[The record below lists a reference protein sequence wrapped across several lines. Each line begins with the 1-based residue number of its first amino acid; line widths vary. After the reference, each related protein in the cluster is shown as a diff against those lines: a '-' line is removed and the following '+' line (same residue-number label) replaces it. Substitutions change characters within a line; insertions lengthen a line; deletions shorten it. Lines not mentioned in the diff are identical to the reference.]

1 MGPVSG
7 VELSFE
13 GGVTSPLGFA
23 AAAVNAGLKPRGE
36 LDLGLLVSQTTCSA
50 AGVFTQNRVRAAPVI
65 YDEALLHERPGRIRG
80 VVMNSKVANAC
91 TGEQGLKAAEAMAR
105 AAEQAL
111 GLPARSMLVL
121 STGVIGVQLPLDL
134 IEKGIERASKRLDR
148 EEGGRAVARAIMT
161 TDTKPKSLCAR
172 FTVNGRSVTVGGM
185 AKGAGMV
192 HPNLATMLAVIT
204 TDAVVEVAQLQDLL
218 RRAVDRTFN
227 AITIDGD
234 TSTNDTVLILANG
247 SSEVAVGRD
256 LEGWRQFEE
265 AVFSVA
271 RELALMIVKDGE
283 GATRFVELTVTGAPT
298 EVMAREIGRA
308 IARSALVKTALAGGD
323 PNWGRILAAAGAAG
337 FQIVPERL
345 HLSVRAA
352 SGENPG
358 SEQWITLA
366 QNGAAAEVDERMLK
380 PLFEAKELALRLDLG
395 MGGAEAT
402 VWTCDLSEEYVRINA
417 RYRT

>member
-1 MGPVSG
+1 MSG

>member
-1 MGPVSG
+1 VS
-7 VELSFE
+7 
-13 GGVTSPLGFA
+13 
-23 AAAVNAGLKPRGE
+23 AGLKPRGG
-36 LDLGLLVSQTTCSA
+36 LDLALLVSQTTCSA

-91 TGEQGLKAAEAMAR
+91 TGERGLKAAQSMAH

-111 GLPARSMLVL
+111 GLPSRTMLVL
-121 STGVIGVQLPLDL
+121 STGVIGVQLPVDL
-134 IEKGIERASKRLDR
+134 VEKGIERAAQRLSR
-148 EEGGRAVARAIMT
+148 EEGGAELARAIMT
-161 TDTKPKSLCAR
+161 TDTKPKSLAAR
-172 FTVNGRSVTVGGM
+172 FVLNGKTVTVGGV

-192 HPNLATMLAVIT
+192 HPNLGTMLAVIT

-218 RRAVDRTFN
+218 RRVADRTFN

-247 SSEVAVGRD
+247 SSEVAVARD
-256 LEGWRQFEE
+256 LEGWRQFED
-265 AVFSVA
+265 AVFGVA

-298 EVMAREIGRA
+298 ELLAREIGRA

-323 PNWGRILAAAGAAG
+323 PNWGRILAAAGASG

-345 HLSVRAA
+345 QLAVRAD
-352 SGENPG
+352 SGKNPG
-358 SEQWITLA
+358 PGRWITLA
-366 QNGAAAEVDERMLK
+366 DKGAAAEVDEELLK
-380 PLFEAKELALRLDLG
+380 PLFEASELALRLDLG

>member
-1 MGPVSG
+1 MSG

-23 AAAVNAGLKPRGE
+23 AAAVSAGLKPRGE
-36 LDLGLLVSQTTCSA
+36 LDLGLLVSQTSCST

-80 VVMNSKVANAC
+80 VVMNSRVANAC
-91 TGEQGLKAAEAMAR
+91 TGEQGLKAAEAMAQ

-111 GLPARSMLVL
+111 GLPSRTMLVL
-121 STGVIGVQLPLDL
+121 STGVIGVQLPLGL
-134 IEKGIERASKRLDR
+134 IEKGVQRAAKRLDR
-148 EEGGRAVARAIMT
+148 ETGGEALARAIMT
-161 TDTKPKSLCAR
+161 TDTRPKSLAAR
-172 FTVNGRSVTVGGM
+172 FLVNGRTVTVGGV

-192 HPNLATMLAVIT
+192 HPNLATMLAVIA

-218 RRAVDRTFN
+218 RRVADRTFN

-234 TSTNDTVLILANG
+234 TSTNDAVLILANG
-247 SSEVAVGRD
+247 ASEVAVGRD

-265 AVFSVA
+265 AVFMVA

-308 IARSALVKTALAGGD
+308 IARSTLVKTALAGGD
-323 PNWGRILAAAGAAG
+323 PNWGRILAAAGASG
-337 FQIVPERL
+337 FQIVAERL
-345 HLSVRAA
+345 HLSVRADSKES
-352 SGENPG
+352 SGSPL
-358 SEQWITLA
+358 WITLA
-366 QNGAAAEVDERMLK
+366 ENGAAAEVDERSLA
-380 PLFEAKELALRLDLG
+380 PLFEAPELALRLDLG
-395 MGGAEAT
+395 MGSAEAT

-417 RYRT
+417 RYRS

>member
-1 MGPVSG
+1 M
-7 VELSFE
+7 
-13 GGVTSPLGFA
+13 TSALGFA

-36 LDLGLLVSQTTCSA
+36 PDLALLVSETPCSA

-105 AAEQAL
+105 AAEQSL
-111 GLPARSMLVL
+111 GLPSRTMLVL
-121 STGVIGVQLPLDL
+121 STGVIGVPLPLDL
-134 IEKGIERASKRLDR
+134 IEKGIERAAQGLSR
-148 EEGGRAVARAIMT
+148 EEGGQDLARAIMT
-161 TDTKPKSLCAR
+161 TDTKPKSLAVR
-172 FTVNGRSVTVGGM
+172 LSLNGRAVTVGGV

-204 TDAVVEVAQLQDLL
+204 TDAVVEVAPLQDLL
-218 RRAVDRTFN
+218 RRVAERTFN
-227 AITIDGD
+227 SITIDGD
-234 TSTNDTVLILANG
+234 TSTNDTALILANG
-247 SSEVAVGRD
+247 ASEVTVGRD
-256 LEGWRQFEE
+256 LEQLKLFEE

-283 GATRFVELTVTGAPT
+283 GATRFVELTVAGAPT
-298 EVMAREIGRA
+298 ELMAREIGRA
-308 IARSALVKTALAGGD
+308 IARSTLVKTALAGGD
-323 PNWGRILAAAGAAG
+323 PNWGRILAAAGASG

-345 HLSVRAA
+345 
-352 SGENPG
+352 
-358 SEQWITLA
+358 TLA
-366 QNGAAAEVDERMLK
+366 VKSDSKSSPPEGEWLVLARNGAATEADERLVEV
-380 PLFEAKELALRLDLG
+380 LFNAPTVTLRLDLG
-395 MGGAEAT
+395 MGRAEAT

>member
-1 MGPVSG
+1 MPAVSG
-7 VELSFE
+7 VELSLE
-13 GGVTSPLGFA
+13 GGVTSPLGFS
-23 AAAVNAGLKPRGE
+23 AAAVSAGLKPRGE
-36 LDLGLLVSQTTCSA
+36 LDLALLVSQTTCSA

-91 TGEQGLKAAEAMAR
+91 TGEQGLKAAEGMAR

-134 IEKGIERASKRLDR
+134 IEKGIGRAAKRLSR
-148 EEGGRAVARAIMT
+148 EEGGEALARAIMT
-161 TDTKPKSLCAR
+161 TDTKPKSLAAR
-172 FTVNGRSVTVGGM
+172 LVVNGKAVTVGGV

-218 RRAVDRTFN
+218 RRVAERTFN

-234 TSTNDTVLILANG
+234 TSTNDAVLVLANG
-247 SSEVAVGRD
+247 LSEVAVGRD

-265 AVFSVA
+265 AVFRVA

-283 GATRFVELTVTGAPT
+283 GATRFVELIVTGAPT
-298 EVMAREIGRA
+298 ELMAREIGRA

-323 PNWGRILAAAGAAG
+323 PNWGRILAAAGASG

-345 HLSVRAA
+345 NLSVRAA
-352 SGENPG
+352 AGQNPG
-358 SEQWITLA
+358 AAEWITLA
-366 QNGAAAEVDERMLK
+366 EKGAAAEVDDRLLK
-380 PLFEAKELALRLDLG
+380 PLFEAPNISLRLDLG

>member
-1 MGPVSG
+1 MSG

-91 TGEQGLKAAEAMAR
+91 TGEPGLKAAEAMAR

-352 SGENPG
+352 SRENPG

-380 PLFEAKELALRLDLG
+380 PLFEAQELALRLDLG

>member
-1 MGPVSG
+1 MSG

-13 GGVTSPLGFA
+13 GGVTSPLGFS
-23 AAAVNAGLKPRGE
+23 AAAVSAGLKPGGE
-36 LDLGLLVSQTTCSA
+36 LDLGLLLSQTSCST
-50 AGVFTQNRVRAAPVI
+50 AGVFTQNRVRAAPVV

-111 GLPARSMLVL
+111 GLPSRTMLVL
-121 STGVIGVQLPLDL
+121 STGVIGVQLPLNL
-134 IEKGIERASKRLDR
+134 IEKGIERAAKQLDR
-148 EEGGRAVARAIMT
+148 ETGGAALARAIMT
-161 TDTKPKSLCAR
+161 TDTRPKSLAAH
-172 FTVNGRSVTVGGM
+172 FAVNGRTVTVGGV

-192 HPNLATMLAVIT
+192 HPNLATMLAVIA

-218 RRAVDRTFN
+218 RRVADRTFN

-247 SSEVAVGRD
+247 ASEVAVGRD
-256 LEGWRQFEE
+256 LEGWRKFEE
-265 AVFSVA
+265 AVFRVA
-271 RELALMIVKDGE
+271 RELALLIVKDGE

-323 PNWGRILAAAGAAG
+323 PNWGRILAAAGASG
-337 FQIVPERL
+337 FQIVAERL
-345 HLSVRAA
+345 HLSVRADPGEG
-352 SGENPG
+352 SG
-358 SEQWITLA
+358 SARWITLA
-366 QNGAAAEVDERMLK
+366 QNGAAAAVDERSLK
-380 PLFEAKELALRLDLG
+380 PLFEAPELALRLDLG
-395 MGGAEAT
+395 MGRAEAT

-417 RYRT
+417 RYRS